1 MKVIIAEK
9 PSLARSIAA
18 ALGGTGLSP
27 KKGSGFITVGE
38 YLVTWAFGHLFSL
51 ADIEYYTGGEP
62 KSKWTLEGLPCFPQE
77 FAYELRRSSK
87 GDDGT
92 ARQFEVIK
100 QLCRRPDVD
109 TIINAGDSDREGE
122 IIVRLCIMRSFDL
135 TPSQP
140 FNVPGKRLCRLWLPD
155 QTEETIKAAA
165 SSPPDESEYNKLA
178 DEGFARTYM
187 DWLYGINLTR
197 YATLKSGT
205 LLRVGRVIV
214 PIVRAICERDRAIR
228 NFTPEKY
235 YQPRSDAETNGEKI
249 ELLSKLKFDKDKL
262 ADCRRQCDAF
272 NAMGA
277 VVTAVKRKKDKLSP
291 GKLWSLSKL
300 QSFLGKKY
308 KMSMQR
314 SLEVLQKL
322 YEEGYVTYPR
332 TNSEY
337 LATAEKDKVKR
348 VIASA
353 AKVGYPV
360 IFKDTKQIFDDSKI
374 EAHSALTPTTK
385 IPDKKRLSEDE
396 AIVYGAIMRRFAA
409 VFCALD
415 CIVDKTEIKIA
426 VGDPKNGGEEFTL
439 KGMVM
444 VEPGWTKF
452 DDYTAKDKVL
462 PPLKKGDAVNI
473 DFKPAEKETTPPKH
487 YTIETLNNYLK
498 NPFRDELSKKDD
510 EDDDAEEYRAVF
522 EGLELGTEATRTQ
535 IIDNARNSGYI
546 QLKKDVYTILPDG
559 EFLVDSLGAMG
570 IGMDKYKTAELG
582 KALKS
587 VYRGEMTVRGATEI
601 AEREISSVF
610 ALASAAD
617 STGFAGDIIG
627 TCPLCGREIVRG
639 RRGFGCKGYK
649 EGCKFMI
656 WGIVAGRSVSAAEA
670 KQLLTEGRTEVLDGF
685 TSKKGTQFSAR
696 LKLDGDKVSFEF
708 ENRPREQSYMQ
719 HIAPSRAPYEGS
731 GKPAPGIPIDYS
743 YGY

>member
-1 MKVIIAEK
+1 MKLIIAEK

-18 ALGGTGLSP
+18 ALGGNGGV
-27 KKGSGFITVGE
+27 KGSGFITVGE

-51 ADIEYYTGGEP
+51 ADIEYYTGGE
-62 KSKWTLEGLPCFPQE
+62 KGGRWTLEGLPCFPE
-77 FAYELRRSSK
+77 RFAYELRKSGK

-92 ARQFEVIK
+92 ARQFETIK
-100 QLCRRPDVD
+100 ALCRRNDVD

-122 IIVRLCIMRSFDL
+122 IIVRLCIMKAFDL
-135 TPSQP
+135 TPTDP
-140 FNVPGKRLCRLWLPD
+140 FFVEGKRLCRLWLPD
-155 QTEETIKAAA
+155 QTEETVRAAA
-165 SSPPDESEYNKLA
+165 KALPDEADYDRLA
-178 DEGFARTYM
+178 NEGFARTYM

-228 NFTPEKY
+228 NFTPETY
-235 YQPRSDAETNGEKI
+235 YQPRSEAETGGEKV
-249 ELLSKLKFDKDKL
+249 ELLSKLKFDRDKL
-262 ADCRRQCDAF
+262 SECERQCAAF

-277 VVTAVKRKKDKLSP
+277 VVTSVKRKKDKLSP

-322 YEEGYVTYPR
+322 YEEGFVTYPR

-348 VIASA
+348 IVGAVE
-353 AKVGYPV
+353 KLGYPV
-360 IFKDTKQIFDDSKI
+360 TFKDSKQIFDDSKI

-396 AIVYGAIMRRFAA
+396 ATVYGAIMRRFAA

-426 VGDPKNGGEEFTL
+426 VGDPANGGEEFTL
-439 KGMVM
+439 KGTVM
-444 VEPGWTKF
+444 LEPGWTKF
-452 DDYTAKDKVL
+452 DDYTAKDKML
-462 PPLKKGDAVNI
+462 PNLKKGDTVNI
-473 DFKPAEKETTPPKH
+473 DFKPCEKETSPPKH

-510 EDDDAEEYRAVF
+510 EIDGDDAEEYRAVF

-559 EFLVDSLGAMG
+559 EYLVDALGSMG

-587 VYRGEMTVRGATEI
+587 VYRGEMTVDGATDIAEKEI
-601 AEREISSVF
+601 AAVF
-610 ALASAAD
+610 ALANSAA
-617 STGFAGDIIG
+617 STGFAGDVIG
-627 TCPLCGREIVRG
+627 TCPICGREVVRT
-639 RRGFGCKGYK
+639 RRGYGCKGYK
-649 EGCKFMI
+649 EGCKFTI
-656 WGIVAGRSVSAAEA
+656 WSTVAGRSISVAEA
-670 KQLLTEGRTEVLDGF
+670 KALLSEGRTEVLEGF
-685 TSKKGTQFSAR
+685 VSKKGTSFSAR
-696 LKLDGDKVSFEF
+696 LKLDGDKVGFLFED
-708 ENRPREQSYMQ
+708 RPRSPQYVANY
-719 HIAPSRAPYEGS
+719 APSNAPAEGG
-731 GKPAPGIPIDYS
+731 GKPIEGIPIDYS

>member
-1 MKVIIAEK
+1 MKLIIAEK

-18 ALGGTGLSP
+18 ALGGGR
-27 KKGSGFITVGE
+27 KENGFITVGE

-51 ADIEYYTGGEP
+51 ADIEYYTGGE
-62 KSKWTLEGLPCFPQE
+62 KGTKWTMGGLPCFPSE
-77 FAYELRRSSK
+77 FAYELRRSGK

-92 ARQFEVIK
+92 ARQFDTIK
-100 QLCRRPDVD
+100 SLCRRNDVD

-122 IIVRLCIMRSFDL
+122 IIVRLCIMKAFDL
-135 TPSQP
+135 TPSNP
-140 FNVPGKRLCRLWLPD
+140 FYVEGKRLCRLWLPD
-155 QTEETIKAAA
+155 QTEETIRAAA
-165 SSPPDESEYNKLA
+165 SSPTDESEYDRLA
-178 DEGFARTYM
+178 NEGFARTYM

-228 NFTPEKY
+228 NFTPEVY
-235 YQPRSDAETNGEKI
+235 YQPRSDVMTNGETV
-249 ELLSKLKFDKDKL
+249 ELMSKLKFNKEKL
-262 ADCRRQCDAF
+262 ADCEKQCAAF
-272 NAMGA
+272 NDMGA

-337 LATAEKDKVKR
+337 LAVAEKDKVKR
-348 VIASA
+348 IVTAVE
-353 AKVGYPV
+353 KLGYPV
-360 IFKDTKQIFDDSKI
+360 SFKDSKTIFDDSKI

-385 IPDKKRLSEDE
+385 IPDKSRLSEDE
-396 AIVYGAIMRRFAA
+396 VTVYGAIMRRFAA
-409 VFCALD
+409 VFCAFD

-426 VGDPKNGGEEFTL
+426 VGDPNGGGEEFTL
-439 KGMVM
+439 KGTVM

-452 DDYTAKDKVL
+452 DDYTAKDKML
-462 PPLKKGDAVNI
+462 PNLKKDDRVNI
-473 DFKPAEKETTPPKH
+473 DFRPVEKETSPPKH

-510 EDDDAEEYRAVF
+510 EIDDAEEYRAVF

-559 EFLVDSLGAMG
+559 EFLVDALGTMG

-582 KALKS
+582 KALKR
-587 VYRGEMTVRGATEI
+587 VYRGEISVDGAVEI
-601 AEREISSVF
+601 AEKEILNIF
-610 ALASAAD
+610 ALSESKD
-617 STGFAGDIIG
+617 STGFAGDVIG
-627 TCPLCGREIVRG
+627 TCPLCQSQVVRT
-639 RRGFGCKGYK
+639 RRGYGCRGYRG
-649 EGCKFMI
+649 GCKFTV
-656 WGIVAGRSVSAAEA
+656 WGTVAGRTISAAEA
-670 KQLLTEGRTEVLDGF
+670 KQLLADGRTDLLDGF
-685 TSKKGTQFSAR
+685 VSKKGARFSAR
-696 LKLDGDKVSFEF
+696 LKLDGDRVSFQF
-708 ENRPREQSYMQ
+708 EGG
-719 HIAPSRAPYEGS
+719 SRNPMHTESRTASNTAEKS
-731 GKPAPGIPIDYS
+731 MGKPIDGIPIDYTF
-743 YGY
+743 GY

>member
-1 MKVIIAEK
+1 MKLIIAEK
-9 PSLARSIAA
+9 PSLARSIAT
-18 ALGGTGLSP
+18 ALGGGS
-27 KKGSGFITVGE
+27 KQSGFITVGE

-51 ADIEYYTGGEP
+51 ADIEYYTGGQ
-62 KSKWTLEGLPCFPQE
+62 SGSRWSLEGLPCFPEE
-77 FAYELRRSSK
+77 FAYELRKSSK

-92 ARQFEVIK
+92 ARQFDTIRA
-100 QLCRRPDVD
+100 LCRRADVD

-122 IIVRLCIMRSFDL
+122 IIVRLCIMKAFDL
-135 TPSQP
+135 TPTQP
-140 FNVPGKRLCRLWLPD
+140 FYVEGKRLCRLWLPD
-155 QTEETIKAAA
+155 QTEETIRAAA
-165 SSPPDESEYNKLA
+165 SAPPDECDYNRLA

-235 YQPRSDAETNGEKI
+235 FQPRSEAETNGEKV
-249 ELLSKLKFDKDKL
+249 ELLSKHKYDKNEFAECQAK
-262 ADCRRQCDAF
+262 CGEYNSF
-272 NAMGA
+272 GA
-277 VVTAVKRKKDKLSP
+277 VVTDVKRKKDKLSA

-308 KMSMQR
+308 KMSMPR

-348 VIASA
+348 IVGAVE
-353 AKVGYPV
+353 KLGYPV
-360 IFKDTKQIFDDSKI
+360 TFKDSKQIFDDSKI

-396 AIVYGAIMRRFAA
+396 ATVYGAIMRRFAA
-409 VFCALD
+409 VFCAAD

-426 VGDPKNGGEEFTL
+426 VGDPSGAGEEFTL
-439 KGMVM
+439 KGTVM
-444 VEPGWTKF
+444 VEPGWTKY
-452 DDYTAKDKVL
+452 DDYTAKDKML
-462 PPLKKGDAVNI
+462 PSLKKGDRVNI
-473 DFKPAEKETTPPKH
+473 DFVPAEKETTPPKH

-498 NPFRDELSKKDD
+498 NPFRDEPSKKDD
-510 EDDDAEEYRAVF
+510 ETDDAEEYRAVF

-587 VYRGEMTVRGATEI
+587 VYRGEMTVKGATDI
-601 AEREISSVF
+601 AEKEISEVF
-610 ALASAAD
+610 ALSNSVN

-627 TCPLCGREIVRG
+627 VCPICGKEIVRT
-639 RRGFGCKGYK
+639 RRGYGCKGYK
-649 EGCKFMI
+649 EGCRFTI
-656 WGIVAGRSVSAAEA
+656 WSTVAGRSISVAEA
-670 KQLLTEGRTEVLDGF
+670 KQLLTEGRTELLEGF
-685 TSKKGTQFSAR
+685 VSKKGSSFSAR
-696 LKLDGDKVSFEF
+696 LKLDGERVSFEF
-708 ENRPREQSYMQ
+708 DDTRPRTPEYGA
-719 HIAPSRAPYEGS
+719 HYAPSRAPEGGS
-731 GKPAPGIPIDYS
+731 GKPVEGIPIDYTFE
-743 YGY
+743 Y

>member
-1 MKVIIAEK
+1 MKLIIAEK
-9 PSLARSIAA
+9 PSLARSIVS
-18 ALGGTGLSP
+18 ALGGAPRGN
-27 KKGSGFITVGE
+27 GFYTAGE

-62 KSKWTLEGLPCFPQE
+62 GAKWTLEGLPCFPQE
-77 FAYELRRSSK
+77 FSYELRKSGK

-92 ARQFEVIK
+92 ARQFETIK
-100 QLCRRPDVD
+100 QLCRRADVD

-122 IIVRLCIMRSFDL
+122 IIVRLCIMKAFDL
-135 TPSQP
+135 TPSMP
-140 FNVPGKRLCRLWLPD
+140 FAVTDKKLCRLWLPD
-155 QTEETIKAAA
+155 QTEETIRAAVA
-165 SSPPDESEYNKLA
+165 ESPDESFYNNLA

-197 YATLKSGT
+197 YATLKAGT

-235 YQPRSDAETNGEKI
+235 YQPRSDAETGGEKI
-249 ELLSKLKFDKDKL
+249 ELLSKSKFERDKASHCEKRCVEL
-262 ADCRRQCDAF
+262 

-277 VVTAVKRKKDKLSP
+277 VVTDVKRKKDKLSP

-300 QSFLGKKY
+300 QGFLGKKY

-348 VIASA
+348 IIAATS
-353 AKVGYPV
+353 KLGYPV
-360 IFKDTKQIFDDSKI
+360 EFRDSKQIFDDSKI
-374 EAHSALTPTTK
+374 EAHSAMTPTTK
-385 IPDKKRLSEDE
+385 IPDKKRLTEDE
-396 AIVYGAIMRRFAA
+396 AVVYGAIMRRFAA

-426 VGDPKNGGEEFTL
+426 VGDPSAGGEEFTL
-439 KGMVM
+439 KGTVM
-444 VEPGWTKF
+444 LEPGWTKF
-452 DDYTAKDKVL
+452 DDYTAKDKIL

-473 DFKPAEKETTPPKH
+473 DFKPCEKESSPPKH

-510 EDDDAEEYRAVF
+510 DADDAEEYRAVF

-582 KALKS
+582 RALKR
-587 VYRGEMTVRGATEI
+587 VYRGEMTVRGAAEI
-601 AEREISSVF
+601 AEREISEVF
-610 ALASAAD
+610 ALGNSAD

-627 TCPLCGREIVRG
+627 ACPLCGREVIRT
-639 RRGFGCKGYK
+639 RRGYGCKGYK
-649 EGCKFMI
+649 DGCKFTI
-656 WGIVAGRSVSAAEA
+656 WSTVAGHNISVAEA
-670 KQLLTEGRTEVLDGF
+670 KDLLSVGRTDVIQGF
-685 TSKKGTQFSAR
+685 VSKKGTNFSAR
-696 LKLDGDKVSFEF
+696 LKLDGEKVVFEF
-708 ENRPREQSYMQ
+708 ENDRPRASYGVGY
-719 HIAPSRAPYEGS
+719 APSAAPERGS
-731 GKPAPGIPIDYS
+731 GKPVEGIPIDYTF
-743 YGY
+743 G

>member
-1 MKVIIAEK
+1 MKLIIAEK
-9 PSLARSIAA
+9 PSLARSIVA
-18 ALGGTGLSP
+18 ALGGTP
-27 KKGSGFITVGE
+27 KGSGFYTVGE
-38 YLVTWAFGHLFSL
+38 YIVTWAFGHLFSL
-51 ADIEYYTGGEP
+51 ADVEYYTGGERG
-62 KSKWTLEGLPCFPQE
+62 SRWTLEGLPCFPAQ
-77 FAYELRRSSK
+77 FSYELRKSGK

-92 ARQFEVIK
+92 ARQFDVIR
-100 QLCRRPDVD
+100 QLCRRADVD

-122 IIVRLCIMRSFDL
+122 IIVRLCIMKSFDL
-135 TPSQP
+135 SPTQP
-140 FNVPGKRLCRLWLPD
+140 FFVEGKRFARLWLPD
-155 QTEETIKAAA
+155 QTAETIQA
-165 SSPPDESEYNKLA
+165 SLAESPDESGYDRLA
-178 DEGFARTYM
+178 NEGFARTYM

-197 YATLKSGT
+197 FATLKSGT

-228 NFTPEKY
+228 NFIPEKY
-235 YQPRSDAETNGEKI
+235 YQPRSNAETNGETV
-249 ELLSKLKFDKDKL
+249 ELLSKLKFDKNSFG
-262 ADCRRQCDAF
+262 DCQKKCDEY
-272 NAMGA
+272 NALGA
-277 VVTAVKRKKDKLSP
+277 IVTDVKRKKDKLSP

-308 KMSMQR
+308 KMSMPR

-348 VIASA
+348 VISA
-353 AKVGYPV
+353 VANLGYP
-360 IFKDTKQIFDDSKI
+360 IAFKDSKQIFDDSKI

-409 VFCALD
+409 VFCSVD

-426 VGDPKNGGEEFTL
+426 VGNPPETGEEFTL
-439 KGMVM
+439 KGTVM
-444 VEPGWTKF
+444 VEPGWTKY
-452 DDYTAKDKVL
+452 DDYTTKDKIL
-462 PPLKKGDAVNI
+462 PSLQKGDTVNI
-473 DFKPAEKETTPPKH
+473 DFTPTEKETSPPKH

-510 EDDDAEEYRAVF
+510 EENDAEEYRAVF

-535 IIDNARNSGYI
+535 IIDNARSSGYI

-559 EFLVDSLGAMG
+559 EYLVDSLGAMG

-587 VYRGEMTVRGATEI
+587 VYRGEMSVDGATDIAKAEI
-601 AEREISSVF
+601 ESIF
-610 ALASAAD
+610 ALANSAQ

-627 TCPLCGREIVRG
+627 TCPLCGKEVVRT
-639 RRGFGCKGYK
+639 RRGYGCRGYKDGCKLT
-649 EGCKFMI
+649 I
-656 WGIVAGRSVSAAEA
+656 WSTVAGRQISVVEA
-670 KQLLTEGRTEVLDGF
+670 KQLLSDGKTDVLEGFV
-685 TSKKGTQFSAR
+685 SKKGTSFSAR
-696 LKLDGDKVSFEF
+696 LKLEGDKVAFDFEGV
-708 ENRPREQSYMQ
+708 PRT
-719 HIAPSRAPYEGS
+719 PSSRFTSPQPT
-731 GKPAPGIPIDYS
+731 GKPIEGIPIDYS
-743 YGY
+743 FQ

>member
-1 MKVIIAEK
+1 MKLIIAEK

-18 ALGGTGLSP
+18 ALGGGS
-27 KKGSGFITVGE
+27 KGSGFITAGE

-51 ADIEYYTGGEP
+51 ADIEYYTGGETG
-62 KSKWTLEGLPCFPQE
+62 SRWTLEGLPCFPSE
-77 FAYELRRSSK
+77 FCYELRKSNK

-92 ARQFEVIK
+92 ARQFETIK
-100 QLCRRPDVD
+100 ALCRRPDVD

-122 IIVRLCIMRSFDL
+122 IIVRLCIMKAFDL
-135 TPSQP
+135 TPTQP
-140 FNVPGKRLCRLWLPD
+140 FYVEGKKLCRLWLPD
-155 QTEETIKAAA
+155 QTEETIRAAA
-165 SSPPDESEYNKLA
+165 SAPPDETEYNRLA

-235 YQPRSDAETNGEKI
+235 YQPRSDAETNGEKV
-249 ELLSKLKFDKDKL
+249 ELLSKQKYAKDEL
-262 ADCRRQCDAF
+262 AKCQAKCAQY
-272 NAMGA
+272 NSLGA
-277 VVTAVKRKKDKLSP
+277 VVTEVKRKKDKLNP

-348 VIASA
+348 IVGAVE
-353 AKVGYPV
+353 KLGYPV
-360 IFKDTKQIFDDSKI
+360 KFKDSKQIFDDSKI

-396 AIVYGAIMRRFAA
+396 ATVYGAIMRRFAA
-409 VFCALD
+409 VFCAAD

-426 VGDPKNGGEEFTL
+426 VGNPPQTGEEFTL
-439 KGMVM
+439 KGTVM
-444 VEPGWTKF
+444 VEPGWTKY
-452 DDYTAKDKVL
+452 DDYTAKDKML
-462 PPLKKGDAVNI
+462 PALNKGDKVNI
-473 DFKPAEKETTPPKH
+473 DFVPTEKETTPPKH

-498 NPFRDELSKKDD
+498 NPFRDELQKKDD
-510 EDDDAEEYRAVF
+510 EADDAEEYRAVF

-559 EFLVDSLGAMG
+559 ELLVDSLGAMG

-582 KALKS
+582 KALKR
-587 VYRGEMTVRGATEI
+587 VYRGEMTVKAATDI
-601 AEREISSVF
+601 AEKEISDVF
-610 ALASAAD
+610 ALANSVN

-627 TCPLCGREIVRG
+627 TCPICGKEVVRT
-639 RRGFGCKGYK
+639 RRGYSCKGYK
-649 EGCKFMI
+649 EGCKFTI
-656 WGIVAGRSVSAAEA
+656 WSTVAGRSISVAEA
-670 KQLLTEGRTEVLDGF
+670 KQLLTEGRTELLEGF
-685 TSKKGTQFSAR
+685 VSKKGNSFSAR
-696 LKLDGDKVSFEF
+696 LKLEGDRVSFEF
-708 ENRPREQSYMQ
+708 DDTKPRTPTYGGKY
-719 HIAPSRAPYEGS
+719 APSNVPAHGN
-731 GKPAPGIPIDYS
+731 GKPVKGIPIDYTFEC
-743 YGY
+743 

>member
-1 MKVIIAEK
+1 MKLIIAEK
-9 PSLARSIAA
+9 PSLARSIVT
-18 ALGGTGLSP
+18 ALGGNP
-27 KKGSGFITVGE
+27 KGSGFYTHGE
-38 YLVTWAFGHLFSL
+38 YIVTWAFGHLFSL
-51 ADIEYYTGGEP
+51 ADLEYYTGGEGNARW
-62 KSKWTLEGLPCFPQE
+62 SLEGLPCFPE
-77 FAYELRRSSK
+77 KFSYELRRSSK

-92 ARQFEVIK
+92 ARQFDIIK
-100 QLCRRPDVD
+100 QLCRRQDVD

-122 IIVRLCIMRSFDL
+122 IIVRLCIMKAFDL
-135 TPSQP
+135 EPSEP
-140 FNVPGKRLCRLWLPD
+140 FFVEGKRLARLWLPD
-155 QTEETIKAAA
+155 QTAETIQAAA
-165 SSPPDESEYNKLA
+165 ELPPDESEYDRLA
-178 DEGFARTYM
+178 DEGFARTYI

-228 NFTPEKY
+228 DFKPEKY
-235 YQPRSDAETNGEKI
+235 YQPRSNAETNGAEV
-249 ELLSKLKFDKDKL
+249 ELLSKQKFDKDSIYNCEKKCAEYNSL
-262 ADCRRQCDAF
+262 
-272 NAMGA
+272 GA

-308 KMSMQR
+308 KMSMPR

-348 VIASA
+348 IIGAVS
-353 AKVGYPV
+353 KLGYP
-360 IFKDTKQIFDDSKI
+360 IEFRDSKQIFDDSKI

-385 IPDKKRLSEDE
+385 IPDKKRLTEDE

-426 VGDPKNGGEEFTL
+426 VGNPPETGEEFTL

-444 VEPGWTKF
+444 VESGWTKF
-452 DDYTAKDKVL
+452 DDYTTKDKVL
-462 PPLKKGDAVNI
+462 PNLKKGDTVNI
-473 DFKPAEKETTPPKH
+473 DFKPAEKETSPPKH

-510 EDDDAEEYRAVF
+510 ETDDAEEYRAVF

-535 IIDNARNSGYI
+535 IIDNARSSGYI

-559 EFLVDSLGAMG
+559 EFLVDSLGSMG

-587 VYRGEMTVRGATEI
+587 VYRGEMTVKGATQI
-601 AEREISSVF
+601 AEKEISDVF
-610 ALASAAD
+610 ALANSAA
-617 STGFAGDIIG
+617 STGFVGDIIG
-627 TCPLCGREIVRG
+627 VCPMCGNEVVRT
-639 RRGFGCKGYK
+639 RRGYGCKGYK
-649 EGCKFMI
+649 EGCKFTI
-656 WGIVAGRSVSAAEA
+656 WSTVSGRNISVLEA
-670 KQLLTEGRTEVLDGF
+670 KALLTDGRTELLDGF
-685 TSKKGTQFSAR
+685 TSKKCTQFSAR
-696 LKLDGDKVSFEF
+696 LKLEDGKVVFEF
-708 ENRPREQSYMQ
+708 DNAKSRTVQYRQSDETRSQ
-719 HIAPSRAPYEGS
+719 
-731 GKPAPGIPIDYS
+731 GKPTPGIPIDYTFQ
-743 YGY
+743 

>member
-1 MKVIIAEK
+1 MKLIIAEK
-9 PSLARSIAA
+9 PSLARSIVS
-18 ALGGTGLSP
+18 ALGGSAR
-27 KKGSGFITVGE
+27 GSGFYTAGE

-62 KSKWTLEGLPCFPQE
+62 GARWTLEGLPCFPSE
-77 FAYELRRSSK
+77 FSYELRKSGK

-92 ARQFEVIK
+92 ARQFETIK
-100 QLCRRPDVD
+100 QLCRRADVD

-122 IIVRLCIMRSFDL
+122 IIVRLCIMKAFDL
-135 TPSQP
+135 TPSMP
-140 FNVPGKRLCRLWLPD
+140 FTVPGKRLCRLWLPD
-155 QTEETIKAAA
+155 QTEETVRAAVA
-165 SSPPDESEYNKLA
+165 QSPDESLYNNLA

-235 YQPRSDAETNGEKI
+235 YQPRSEAETGGEKI
-249 ELLSKLKFDKDKL
+249 ELLSKSKFERDKV
-262 ADCRRQCDAF
+262 AF
-272 NAMGA
+272 CEKRCAELNAMGA

-300 QSFLGKKY
+300 QGFLGKKY

-348 VIASA
+348 IIAATS
-353 AKVGYPV
+353 KVGYPV
-360 IFKDTKQIFDDSKI
+360 EFRDSKQIFDDSKI

-385 IPDKKRLSEDE
+385 IPDKKRLTEEE
-396 AIVYGAIMRRFAA
+396 AVVYGAIMRRFAA

-426 VGDPKNGGEEFTL
+426 VGDPSDGGEEFTL
-439 KGMVM
+439 KGTVM
-444 VEPGWTKF
+444 LEPGWTKF
-452 DDYTAKDKVL
+452 DDYTTKDKIL

-473 DFKPAEKETTPPKH
+473 DFKPCEKESTPPKH

-510 EDDDAEEYRAVF
+510 DTDDAEEYRAVF

-582 KALKS
+582 KALKR
-587 VYRGEMTVRGATEI
+587 VYRGEMTVKGATDI
-601 AEREISSVF
+601 AEKEISDVF
-610 ALASAAD
+610 ALANSVN

-627 TCPLCGREIVRG
+627 VCPICGREVVRT
-639 RRGFGCKGYK
+639 RRGYGCSGYK
-649 EGCKFMI
+649 EGCKFTI
-656 WGIVAGRSVSAAEA
+656 WSTVAGRSVSVAEA
-670 KQLLTEGRTEVLDGF
+670 KQLLTEGQTELLAGF
-685 TSKKGTQFSAR
+685 VSKKGNSFSAK
-696 LKLDGDKVSFEF
+696 LKLDGDKVVFLFED
-708 ENRPREQSYMQ
+708 RPRTVAYSPPRQQKNS
-719 HIAPSRAPYEGS
+719 P
-731 GKPAPGIPIDYS
+731 GKPIEGIPIDYTF
-743 YGY
+743 GY

>member
-1 MKVIIAEK
+1 MKLVIAEK
-9 PSLARSIAA
+9 PSLARSIVS
-18 ALGGTGLSP
+18 ALGGSP
-27 KKGSGFITVGE
+27 RGNGFYTAGE

-62 KSKWTLEGLPCFPQE
+62 GAKWTLEGLPCFPPE
-77 FAYELRRSSK
+77 FSYELRKSGK

-92 ARQFEVIK
+92 ARQFETIK
-100 QLCRRPDVD
+100 QLCRREDVD

-122 IIVRLCIMRSFDL
+122 IIVRLCIMKAFDL
-135 TPSQP
+135 TPSMP
-140 FNVPGKRLCRLWLPD
+140 FTVPGKKLCRLWLPD
-155 QTEETIKAAA
+155 QTEETIRAAA
-165 SSPPDESEYNKLA
+165 AQSPDENMYNNLA
-178 DEGFARTYM
+178 NEGFARTYM

-197 YATLKSGT
+197 YATLKAGT

-235 YQPRSDAETNGEKI
+235 YQPRSEAETGGEKI
-249 ELLSKLKFDKDKL
+249 ELLSKSKFDRDKMAL
-262 ADCRRQCDAF
+262 CEKRCAEL
-272 NAMGA
+272 NTMGA

-300 QSFLGKKY
+300 QGFLGTKY

-348 VIASA
+348 IIAATS
-353 AKVGYPV
+353 KLGYPV
-360 IFKDTKQIFDDSKI
+360 EFKDSKQIFDDSKI

-396 AIVYGAIMRRFAA
+396 ATVYGAIMRRFAA

-426 VGDPKNGGEEFTL
+426 VGDPSADGEEFTL
-439 KGMVM
+439 KGTVM
-444 VEPGWTKF
+444 LEPGWTKF
-452 DDYTAKDKVL
+452 DDYTSKDKIL
-462 PPLKKGDAVNI
+462 PPLKKGDAVNV
-473 DFKPAEKETTPPKH
+473 DFKPCEKESSPPKH

-510 EDDDAEEYRAVF
+510 DTDDAEEYRAVF

-546 QLKKDVYTILPDG
+546 QLKKDVYTILPEG
-559 EFLVDSLGAMG
+559 EYLVDSLGAMG

-587 VYRGEMTVRGATEI
+587 VYRGEMTVRGAAEI
-601 AEREISSVF
+601 AEREISAVF
-610 ALASAAD
+610 ALGASAD

-627 TCPLCGREIVRG
+627 VCPMCGREVVRT
-639 RRGFGCKGYK
+639 RRGYGCKGYK
-649 EGCKFMI
+649 EGCKFTI
-656 WGIVAGRSVSAAEA
+656 WSTVAGHNISALEA
-670 KQLLTEGRTEVLDGF
+670 KVLLSGGRTDVIDGF
-685 TSKKGTQFSAR
+685 VSKKGTNFSAR
-696 LKLDGDKVSFEF
+696 LKLEGEKVVFEF
-708 ENRPREQSYMQ
+708 ENDRPRPSAGVGY
-719 HIAPSRAPYEGS
+719 APPTAGGMGG
-731 GKPAPGIPIDYS
+731 GKPVEGIPIDYTFA
-743 YGY
+743 